1 MPIIRFAGR
10 VLPTFIELTIRDHPE
25 INWRES
31 EADLDMT
38 FQISIQNGRI
48 TVECA
53 LNRFEQTQHLIPVY
67 MRAFDLVR
75 ATVDVSAFATG
86 YGLSVII
93 DSFTDASGVTTPFVA
108 HDPTIAGLCTAFT
121 LEPAS
126 TLQANTFHH
135 VLTIV
140 LGDWRIFRTLRD
152 LIEAI
157 TLPHESAVNCARAV
171 EGLRN
176 IIAPDAPRAQAW
188 RQMRDT
194 LNLSESYLKLV
205 TDISTG
211 PRHGDHAHIP
221 GATTVEITRRAWVIM
236 NRFLEFKKRG
246 DRSPPLSDF
255 PILTA

>member
-140 LGDWRIFRTLRD
+140 WAIGEFSVLSVILLKRLRCRMNPPSTAREPSRD
-152 LIEAI
+152 
-157 TLPHESAVNCARAV
+157 CA
-171 EGLRN
+171 
-176 IIAPDAPRAQAW
+176 
-188 RQMRDT
+188 T
-194 LNLSESYLKLV
+194 
-205 TDISTG
+205 
-211 PRHGDHAHIP
+211 
-221 GATTVEITRRAWVIM
+221 
-236 NRFLEFKKRG
+236 
-246 DRSPPLSDF
+246 
-255 PILTA
+255 